1 MSIGT
6 AFHQSMKLNGKGML
20 EASDIFVCNSSMIRK
35 EYFYQ
40 LLCTGHYY
48 CTYSY
53 AVRRNSLDSFLVMF
67 VVSGSLYVSQ
77 GDGPRLPVSAG
88 QIAILNCYE
97 RPSYGAR
104 EKTEF
109 YWAHFF
115 PGTRRVTDSFRRRIT
130 LNFRVL

>member
-6 AFHQSMKLNGKGML
+6 AFHQGMKLNGKGVL

-48 CTYSY
+48 CTCSY

-77 GDGPRLPVSAG
+77 GDGQSRQV
-88 QIAILNCYE
+88 
-97 RPSYGAR
+97 R
-104 EKTEF
+104 
-109 YWAHFF
+109 
-115 PGTRRVTDSFRRRIT
+115 
-130 LNFRVL
+130 

>member
-1 MSIGT
+1 MSVG
-6 AFHQSMKLNGKGML
+6 
-20 EASDIFVCNSSMIRK
+20 
-35 EYFYQ
+35 
-40 LLCTGHYY
+40 
-48 CTYSY
+48 
-53 AVRRNSLDSFLVMF
+53 
-67 VVSGSLYVSQ
+67 SGSLYVSQ

-109 YWAHFF
+109 YGAHFF